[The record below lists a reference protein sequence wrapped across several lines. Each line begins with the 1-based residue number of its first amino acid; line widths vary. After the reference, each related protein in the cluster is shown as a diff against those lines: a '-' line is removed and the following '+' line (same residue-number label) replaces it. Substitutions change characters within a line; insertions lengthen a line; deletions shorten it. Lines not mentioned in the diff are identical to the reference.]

1 MVAFILQAPRIG
13 SLNVQVAFLACSSE
27 QRLQGEGSFR
37 SPVEEHVEFLTVAC
51 VCCNS
56 LCAYLQGLPR
66 RFSRF
71 SEGLMNDR
79 AERHPNFGCQTSVL
93 VDLRFS
99 SNSCC
104 LPWMEGCV
112 FAEHDVGSK

>member
-1 MVAFILQAPRIG
+1 ILPAPRIG

-37 SPVEEHVEFLTVAC
+37 SPVEEHVECRTVAC

-79 AERHPNFGCQTSVL
+79 AERHPNFGCQIPVL
-93 VDLRFS
+93 VDLRFFLEFL
-99 SNSCC
+99 
-104 LPWMEGCV
+104 LPPLDE
-112 FAEHDVGSK
+112 